1 MDDLRCFHRDGVDAG
16 GGQTEEN
23 VVFGRRTVFQN
34 LPGKTG
40 LLFQAAAF
48 GGSLVEHERLIEN
61 GGYVG
66 QPAGAVEGLLRQN
79 VGVAA
84 AKNVDQTVPDKDG
97 FHHLRR
103 LYDFLPLGLPDGGD
117 GGGNMVGILV

>member
-1 MDDLRCFHRDGVDAG
+1 
-16 GGQTEEN
+16 
-23 VVFGRRTVFQN
+23 
-34 LPGKTG
+34 
-40 LLFQAAAF
+40 
-48 GGSLVEHERLIEN
+48 VEHERLIEN

-84 AKNVDQTVPDKDG
+84 AKNVDQTVPGKDG

-103 LYDFLPLGLPDGGD
+103 PYDFLPLGLLDGGD